1 MKQYHAGL
9 LMGGVMAMLMVACNQ
24 SPARISQEQTL
35 PAHAPSVCWFYQP
48 VRGNLLGS
56 VGVARALAIGGAKRV
71 NQLAKQRAALGLSAY
86 IGVPDLDAKTL
97 DELITSESE
106 AVELAGHKIRFV
118 DATETQ
124 GYRYQYALLGDSSPS
139 LDTLRQGCS
148 RQCRPA
154 QCQPAWLCDPMKP
167 QQAGF
172 IGVSFR
178 ASSLP
183 AQFGIAVKNALA
195 QLQYFYGV
203 KVQTEGWYYRFK
215 DSLGG
220 YRIRVQEVKVEKNQ
234 HKQTEELR
242 FLVTDACYSG
252 EQLFVRV
259 MTPDL
264 PPVHHGIAKNWI
276 KQPNQLGYQG
286 AVGTASLTSDGLI
299 STQIRI
305 AIERAFGGLTGAEQT
320 RLEDSMVLK
329 QRNKARTVVW
339 KLHTKSQSGDIS
351 GKLQGIIFEP
361 QGSYKTRV
369 YVWVVKTNE

>member
-1 MKQYHAGL
+1 
-9 LMGGVMAMLMVACNQ
+9 MGIVTAMLMAACNQ
-24 SPARISQEQTL
+24 SPVRISEEESL

-48 VRGNLLGS
+48 VRGNLMGS
-56 VGVARALAIGGAKRV
+56 VGIARALAIGGAKRV

-86 IGVPDLDAKTL
+86 IGVPNLDAKTW

-106 AVELAGHKIRFV
+106 AVELAGQKIRFV
-118 DATETQ
+118 DAIEVR

-148 RQCRPA
+148 RQCRPV

-178 ASSLP
+178 ATSLP

-242 FLVTDACYSG
+242 FLVTDACYAG

-305 AIERAFGGLTGAEQT
+305 AIERAFGSLTGAEQT
-320 RLEDSMVLK
+320 QLEDSMVLK

-339 KLHTKSQSGDIS
+339 KLHTKSQSDDIS

-369 YVWVVKTNE
+369 FVWVVKTNE